1 MGIAIRGHNR
11 GMEAE
16 VVVLGGGCFWCTEAV
31 FEMLKGIVSV
41 EPGYAGPAREKPPTY
56 EEVCTG
62 TTPYTEST
70 KIVFKPEDLAF
81 EEILRVFFASHD
93 ATTLNRQGNDVG
105 PQYRS
110 AIFTTTPR
118 QKEKSQHYIDV
129 LNKGGYVKP
138 IVTAVEDL
146 DHFYPAEDYHK
157 KYFET
162 HKDAPYCQLVIA
174 PKVEKIGESFKSL
187 LKK

>member
-1 MGIAIRGHNR
+1 MD
-11 GMEAE
+11 AE
-16 VVVLGGGCFWCTEAV
+16 TIVLGGGCFWCTEAI
-31 FEMLKGIVSV
+31 FEMLKGILSV
-41 EPGYAGPAREKPPTY
+41 EPGYAGPLRGKPPTY

-62 TTPYTEST
+62 TTPYAEAT
-70 KIVFKPEDLAF
+70 KIVFNPEELAF

-93 ATTLNRQGNDVG
+93 PTTLNRQGNDVG

-110 AIFTTTPR
+110 VIFTTTPR
-118 QKEKSQHYIDV
+118 QAEKSRHYIEA

-138 IVTAVEDL
+138 IVTAVEEL
-146 DHFYPAEDYHK
+146 EMFYPAEDYHK

-174 PKVEKIGESFKSL
+174 PKVEKVSESFKSL